1 MADVLVLV
9 TALFAVLA
17 AIFAILCFIR
27 VNGMASQPALTREV
41 AAQLLRAESEIV
53 KAAGEAQSRGTRQE
67 LGASLKDF
75 QQVIFSAFQALGEGV
90 GGQVRGFG
98 EQLNTGV
105 KAIDDRAAAIAKKL
119 DDDLDRMRSEAN
131 ANREGLRQ
139 LIERKLA
146 DSLEAQVTSAKELRE
161 ELGANF
167 QRLGSRVAESLNQAS
182 EHQKERLQS
191 TTQALTDLSTKLE
204 KAQEGLRH
212 SVESRLDAIRLES
225 AAKLEEMRQ
234 TVDEKLQTT
243 LESRLGE
250 SFNRVVEHLERVHKG
265 IGEMQT
271 LAANVGDLKNVLTNV
286 KVRGTYGE
294 VQLEL
299 LLEQFLAP
307 DQYIKNVQIV
317 TGSSER
323 VEFAIRLPGK
333 GEGDEVL
340 LPIDSKFPREDY
352 DKLIAAAD
360 NGDAKLASHFRR
372 QLEMRI
378 RACAKELKEKYISP
392 PRTID
397 FGILFLPTESLYAEV
412 LRQPGLVESLQRE
425 CRVTLTSPTTLAA
438 LLNAL
443 QMGFRSLAIEKRS
456 SEVWQV
462 LGAVRN
468 EFGKY
473 NSVVDGLA
481 RHLDRAAKSVDT
493 LGTRTRVMART
504 LKSVETL
511 QDDTAAQKLLGLT
524 PECLQDDLE
533 DEAGVLELL
542 DAQIEVAHTLTS

>member
-1 MADVLVLV
+1 MAEVLLLV
-9 TALFAVLA
+9 TALVSLLAVIFAVL
-17 AIFAILCFIR
+17 CFLKISS
-27 VNGMASQPALTREV
+27 MASQPALTREV
-41 AAQLLRAESEIV
+41 AAQLLRSECEIL
-53 KAAGEAQSRGTRQE
+53 KAGGEEQSRGLRQE
-67 LGASLKDF
+67 LGQTLTNF
-75 QQVIFSAFQALGEGV
+75 QQAVNSAFQALGDGV
-90 GGQVRGFG
+90 GSQVRGFG
-98 EQLNTGV
+98 EHLNAGV

-139 LIERKLA
+139 LVERKLT

-161 ELGANF
+161 ELGSNF
-167 QRLGSRVAESLNQAS
+167 QRLGSRVADSLNQSS

-204 KAQEGLRH
+204 KAQEGLRT
-212 SVESRLDAIRLES
+212 SVESRLDAIRVES

-307 DQYIKNVQIV
+307 DQYIKNAQIV
-317 TGSSER
+317 PGSAER
-323 VEFAIRLPGK
+323 VEFAIKLPGR
-333 GEGDEVL
+333 GDGDEVL
-340 LPIDSKFPREDY
+340 LAIDSKFPREDY
-352 DKLIAAAD
+352 ERLVAAAE
-360 NGDAKLASHFRR
+360 NGDSKLAAHFRR

-378 RACAKELKEKYISP
+378 RAYAKEIKDKYVCP
-392 PRTID
+392 PRTLD
-397 FGILFLPTESLYAEV
+397 VGILFLPTESLYAEL
-412 LRQPGLVESLQRE
+412 LRQPGLVDSLHRD

-438 LLNAL
+438 YFSMV
-443 QMGFRSLAIEKRS
+443 QMGFRSLAIERRS

-481 RHLDRAAKSVDT
+481 KHLDRAAKSVDT
-493 LGTRTRVMART
+493 LGTRTRVMARK
-504 LKSVETL
+504 LMSVETL
-511 QDDTAAQKLLGLT
+511 QEDSAAQKLLGLSAK
-524 PECLQDDLE
+524 DILE
-533 DEAGVLELL
+533 DGEDDASLSDLIEAQVE
-542 DAQIEVAHTLTS
+542 EAHSLTS